1 MRSGKLQKPVLR
13 ARQLKV
19 AAYRDEK
26 SRFDL
31 RGTTQSHAAQ
41 TTAPCCQ
48 RMCCRTA
55 VAATPHQAHDRLFLL
70 PDYSNRFNAE
80 REVSGDDTRQ
90 IDPASQV
97 PDSEDSSVKFH
108 RRYALVIVSLGTTTK
123 RREATRSRR
132 TNEVEPWIAET
143 S

>member
-1 MRSGKLQKPVLR
+1 MRSGKSQKPVLR

-48 RMCCRTA
+48 QMCCRTA
-55 VAATPHQAHDRLFLL
+55 VAATPHRALEAHDRLFLL
-70 PDYSNRFNAE
+70 PAYNNRCNAE
-80 REVSGDDTRQ
+80 REVSGDDKRQ

-97 PDSEDSSVKFH
+97 PTSEDSSVKFH
-108 RRYALVIVSLGTTTK
+108 RRYGYCFAWHDDQK
-123 RREATRSRR
+123 TRG
-132 TNEVEPWIAET
+132 NPLAED
-143 S
+143 